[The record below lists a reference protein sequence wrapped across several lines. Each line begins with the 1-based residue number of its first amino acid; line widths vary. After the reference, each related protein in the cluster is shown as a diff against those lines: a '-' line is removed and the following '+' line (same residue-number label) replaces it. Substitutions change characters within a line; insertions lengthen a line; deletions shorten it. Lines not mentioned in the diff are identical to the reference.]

1 MKAVNDFGMDA
12 ELAKKRAANYDKGLE
27 ERTQVWIQNVT
38 NQTCD
43 KDFGEW
49 IKDGQVLCALVNSL
63 MPGRIKKINTGGGIW
78 KLQENITAFVR
89 VCREIGVAEASLFPT
104 ESLYQLKDLQQV
116 LNTISAFSGKVQQRR
131 GELGV
136 TYDGPFLGPPAKAGA
151 SGGGTKKKWVVKPGG
166 SSGMSMLNAGSA
178 GVMEKTTYSNAREA
192 IKTGAVDGKGQGS
205 GLSMLNAGSYGIMEK
220 TEHSDAREAI
230 KGGKVDGKGAGTG
243 VSMMNAGS
251 HGIMEKTTH
260 SDAREAIKTG
270 AVDGKGQGSG
280 LSMLN
285 AGSYGIM
292 EKTEHSDAREAIKG
306 GKVDGKGAGTGVSM
320 MNAGSHGIMEKT
332 KHSDAREGIKT
343 GTLDGKGVGNS
354 TSRWNDGSAGIMQ
367 KTGYSDAR
375 EEIKKGNL

>member
-136 TYDGPFLGPPAKAGA
+136 TYDGPFLGPPAKAGGD
-151 SGGGTKKKWVVKPGG
+151 GGAKKKWVVKPGG
-166 SSGMSMLNAGSA
+166 SSGMSMLNAGSAGVMEKTKFSSAREGIKTGAVDGKGQGSGVSMLNAGSA

-192 IKTGAVDGKGQGS
+192 IKTGAVDGKGQG
-205 GLSMLNAGSYGIMEK
+205 N
-220 TEHSDAREAI
+220 
-230 KGGKVDGKGAGTG
+230 G

-251 HGIMEKTTH
+251 SGVME
-260 SDAREAIKTG
+260 
-270 AVDGKGQGSG
+270 
-280 LSMLN
+280 
-285 AGSYGIM
+285 
-292 EKTEHSDAREAIKG
+292 
-306 GKVDGKGAGTGVSM
+306 
-320 MNAGSHGIMEKT
+320 
-332 KHSDAREGIKT
+332 
-343 GTLDGKGVGNS
+343 
-354 TSRWNDGSAGIMQ
+354 